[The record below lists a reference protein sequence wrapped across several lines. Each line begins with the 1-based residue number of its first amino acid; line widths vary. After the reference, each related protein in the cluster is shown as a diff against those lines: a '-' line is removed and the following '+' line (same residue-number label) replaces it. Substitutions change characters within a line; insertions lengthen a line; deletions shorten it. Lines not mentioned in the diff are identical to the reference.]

1 MLNKIIIVYLNFLL
15 LVAGISV
22 IFLAVESG
30 DHQIIYAQVSISPEG
45 YPEGHPLA
53 PPQGSPQE
61 TSPGIPPNSQIPF
74 DGSPDGIRGIPPNS
88 QIPFDGSPDG
98 IRGIPPNS
106 QIPPSSQGTPTPPTN
121 TQVPPTSSQPLT
133 NTQVPPT
140 SSQPLT
146 NTQVPPTSSQPPIHS
161 ASTLNKFYFFLISG
175 YSFTNRNTS
184 KRNMSNLT
192 NYVRS

>member
-61 TSPGIPPNSQIPF
+61 TSPGIPPNSQIP
-74 DGSPDGIRGIPPNS
+74 PVIRR
-88 QIPFDGSPDG
+88 D
-98 IRGIPPNS
+98 
-106 QIPPSSQGTPTPPTN
+106 TH
-121 TQVPPTSSQPLT
+121 TS
-133 NTQVPPT
+133 N
-140 SSQPLT
+140 
-146 NTQVPPTSSQPPIHS
+146 
-161 ASTLNKFYFFLISG
+161 
-175 YSFTNRNTS
+175 
-184 KRNMSNLT
+184 
-192 NYVRS
+192 

>member
-15 LVAGISV
+15 LFAGISV
-22 IFLAVESG
+22 IFLTVESG
-30 DHQIIYAQVSISPEG
+30 DHQIIYAQVSTSPEG
-45 YPEGHPLA
+45 FPEGHLLA

-74 DGSPDGIRGIPPNS
+74 DGSPDGIQGIPPNS

-98 IRGIPPNS
+98 IQGIPPNS

-121 TQVPPTSSQPLT
+121 TQVPPVSSQPLA

-140 SSQPLT
+140 SSNP
-146 NTQVPPTSSQPPIHS
+146 N
-161 ASTLNKFYFFLISG
+161 
-175 YSFTNRNTS
+175 
-184 KRNMSNLT
+184 
-192 NYVRS
+192 

>member
-61 TSPGIPPNSQIPF
+61 TSPGIPPNSQIP
-74 DGSPDGIRGIPPNS
+74 SLIRLMDTTTSNNS

-121 TQVPPTSSQPLT
+121 TQVPPTSSQPQLI
-133 NTQVPPT
+133 PKYH
-140 SSQPLT
+140 L
-146 NTQVPPTSSQPPIHS
+146 HH
-161 ASTLNKFYFFLISG
+161 LNPQLIPK
-175 YSFTNRNTS
+175 YHLHHLNPQLIPKYHLHHLNPQLIPKYHLYHLNPQFIR
-184 KRNMSNLT
+184 K
-192 NYVRS
+192 YPE

>member
-88 QIPFDGSPDG
+88 QIP
-98 IRGIPPNS
+98 
-106 QIPPSSQGTPTPPTN
+106 PSSQGTPTPPA
-121 TQVPPTSSQPLT
+121 
-133 NTQVPPT
+133 
-140 SSQPLT
+140 
-146 NTQVPPTSSQPPIHS
+146 NTQVPPTSSQPPANTQYHLHH
-161 ASTLNKFYFFLISG
+161 LNPS
-175 YSFTNRNTS
+175 
-184 KRNMSNLT
+184 
-192 NYVRS
+192 

>member
-15 LVAGISV
+15 LFAGISV

-45 YPEGHPLA
+45 FPEGHPLA

-61 TSPGIPPNSQIPF
+61 TSPGITPNSQIPPSSQGTPTPPTNTQIPS
-74 DGSPDGIRGIPPNS
+74 DGSPDGIQGIPPNS

-98 IRGIPPNS
+98 IQGIPPNS

-121 TQVPPTSSQPLT
+121 TQVPPVSSQPPT
-133 NTQVPPT
+133 NTQVPPV
-140 SSQPLT
+140 SSQPPT
-146 NTQVPPTSSQPPIHS
+146 NTQVHLYH
-161 ASTLNKFYFFLISG
+161 LNPQFIRKYPE
-175 YSFTNRNTS
+175 
-184 KRNMSNLT
+184 
-192 NYVRS
+192 